1 MQVDR
6 IARERQFTN
15 IQKDILLA
23 NIQQLTQGPQLLILG
38 ERRVNVLKL
47 NLQLD
52 KMENIKTDKLGNNI
66 SNK

>member
-6 IARERQFTN
+6 ITRERHLTN
-15 IQKDILLA
+15 IQKNILLD
-23 NIQQLTQGPQLLILG
+23 NIKHLTEGPQLFFLG

-52 KMENIKTDKLGNNI
+52 NMEQNKTDKLGNNLTI
-66 SNK
+66 K